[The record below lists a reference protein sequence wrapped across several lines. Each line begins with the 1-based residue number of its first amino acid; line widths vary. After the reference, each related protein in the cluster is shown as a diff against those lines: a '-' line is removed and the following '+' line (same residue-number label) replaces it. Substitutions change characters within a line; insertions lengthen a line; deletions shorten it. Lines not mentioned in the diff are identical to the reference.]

1 MARSSGVK
9 PKAFFRANPSGA
21 FDQYLQDIQKLPL
34 IKDPAEE
41 RRLARRVQ
49 RGDEKAAERLV
60 TANLRFVISY
70 VKKYQGHGLDL
81 SELVAI
87 GNEGLLKAVKKF
99 DPDHG
104 VKLISY
110 AVWWVRQAVLKA
122 LAEQTRSV
130 RIPLNDTV
138 DNIRSARRM
147 TSTEVSL
154 DAPVERQD
162 RSAST
167 FGERVAGTGG
177 GEIEEQTDCRLQR
190 EFIDR
195 IFQRHLTPRERK
207 ILSLYYGLEEG

>member
-1 MARSSGVK
+1 MPIEGSAQHTLTENWNGSTWNFIPSPDNQNSALVRMARAQSFLAQELGRE
-9 PKAFFRANPSGA
+9 PT
-21 FDQYLQDIQKLPL
+21 D
-34 IKDPAEE
+34 AEV
-41 RRLARRVQ
+41 A
-49 RGDEKAAERLV
+49 
-60 TANLRFVISY
+60 TA
-70 VKKYQGHGLDL
+70 
-81 SELVAI
+81 
-87 GNEGLLKAVKKF
+87 
-99 DPDHG
+99 
-104 VKLISY
+104 
-110 AVWWVRQAVLKA
+110 
-122 LAEQTRSV
+122 
-130 RIPLNDTV
+130 LNDSV

-207 ILSLYYGLEEG
+207 ILSRLFSGAPEPFSV